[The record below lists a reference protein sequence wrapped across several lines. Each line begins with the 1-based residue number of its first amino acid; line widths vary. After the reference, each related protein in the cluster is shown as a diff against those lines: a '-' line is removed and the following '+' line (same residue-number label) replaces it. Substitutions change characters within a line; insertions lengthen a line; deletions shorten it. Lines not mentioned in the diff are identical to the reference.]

1 MQATSL
7 GDVMQLL
14 PGGLATNPNLGY
26 ASQLNLRMISE
37 NASGIPGVT
46 DGEEE
51 AANMNSLGTLIIRD
65 GAPVSNNAN
74 LQTVS
79 PAITGAGTA
88 LGGTSSPAGGV
99 DVRAIST
106 DNIESIEVIRGIPS
120 VEYGDL
126 TSGAVIINSKAGREP
141 FRLRFKT
148 NENIYQVSAGKGF
161 NLGGKKGSL
170 NISGDYAYNVTDPMQ
185 SYVYYQRAAAKVMY
199 SNIFLHDVLRSNTS
213 VEVIYGDN
221 KRKQNPD
228 DERLQLKSNGRDLG
242 IAFNTNG
249 IFDLDYGWL
258 KNLRY
263 TLAVNYE

>member
-1 MQATSL
+1 M
-7 GDVMQLL
+7 
-14 PGGLATNPNLGY
+14 
-26 ASQLNLRMISE
+26 
-37 NASGIPGVT
+37 T

-141 FRLRFKT
+141 FRLRF
-148 NENIYQVSAGKGF
+148 
-161 NLGGKKGSL
+161 
-170 NISGDYAYNVTDPMQ
+170 
-185 SYVYYQRAAAKVMY
+185 
-199 SNIFLHDVLRSNTS
+199 
-213 VEVIYGDN
+213 
-221 KRKQNPD
+221 
-228 DERLQLKSNGRDLG
+228 
-242 IAFNTNG
+242 
-249 IFDLDYGWL
+249 
-258 KNLRY
+258 
-263 TLAVNYE
+263 